1 MTLDE
6 YLAKIE
12 AQWIEEIEAKE
23 NEEPPI
29 MTNTTQKFLVQGCH
43 TQHDRYDVLA
53 YMADSKAEA
62 FAKCKA
68 LHPKFDVYS
77 VSEAAPDQY

>member
-1 MTLDE
+1 MNGPILPGEDLTTVRTIPTRTHTMTD
-6 YLAKIE
+6 
-12 AQWIEEIEAKE
+12 
-23 NEEPPI
+23 
-29 MTNTTQKFLVQGCH
+29 TTKKFLVQGCH

-62 FAKCKA
+62 YAKCKE
-68 LHPKFDVYS
+68 LHPQFDVYS

>member
-1 MTLDE
+1 M
-6 YLAKIE
+6 
-12 AQWIEEIEAKE
+12 
-23 NEEPPI
+23 NGPI
-29 MTNTTQKFLVQGCH
+29 LPGEDLTTVRNIPTKFLVQGCH

-53 YMADSKAEA
+53 YLADSKAEA